1 MSFGNGNGRAPAEI
15 LQAETPRAYIPPRL
29 YVPPGNQRRSLAIAL
44 ILFAVTIVTTLAAGA
59 EFGTAYAQDKA
70 PAFDSFFGAYVG
82 AYHNPRLLLAGLPFA
97 ATLLGILL
105 AHELGHFFT
114 CRHYKISASFP
125 YFLPFPT
132 LIGTMGAFIR
142 IRSPIMNRKSL
153 FDVGLSG
160 PVVGFAIAIP
170 ALAFGIAHSKI
181 VPNAYADAP
190 FTFGVPLAM
199 RLLLALLRPGV
210 AVGDLLLHPVG
221 RAAWVGLFVT
231 SLNLLPGGQLDGG
244 HILYS
249 LASSAHKRAT
259 QIVALALLP
268 LAYFWPTW
276 ALWAILILAIGFRHP
291 PVMNLR
297 EPLDA
302 KRRVWATGG
311 VAIFIL
317 SFMPVPFILPENMW
331 KLLWNSLFGH

>member
-1 MSFGNGNGRAPAEI
+1 MSAGNGNGRVPVET
-15 LQAETPRAYIPPRL
+15 LPAETPRAYVPPRI
-29 YVPPGNQRRSLAIAL
+29 YVPTGNQWRSLTIAL
-44 ILFAVTIVTTLAAGA
+44 ILFALTVLTTLAAGS

-82 AYHNPRLLLAGLPFA
+82 AYNNPRLLLAGLPFA

-105 AHELGHFFT
+105 AHELGHFFA

-142 IRSPIMNRKSL
+142 IRSPLMNRKSL

-160 PVVGFAIAIP
+160 PVVGFVFTIP
-170 ALAFGIAHSKI
+170 ALVYGIAHSK
-181 VPNAYADAP
+181 VVADAYADSP
-190 FTFGVPLAM
+190 FTFGVPLLM
-199 RLLLALLRPGV
+199 RWLLALLRPGV
-210 AVGDLLLHPVG
+210 AAENLLLNPVG

-249 LASSAHKRAT
+249 LASSAHRRVT
-259 QIVALALLP
+259 MIVAIALVP
-268 LAYFWPTW
+268 LAYFWPGW

-291 PVMNLR
+291 PLMDRR

-302 KRRVWATGG
+302 RRRVWAVAGL
-311 VAIFIL
+311 AIFIL
-317 SFMPVPFILPENMW
+317 SFMPVPFISPENFW
-331 KLLWNSLFGH
+331 KLLFGH